1 MQEKEKLPE
10 QSGGTDMLREY
21 VVNSFL
27 KKGIRVT
34 IPNLIERYAEINPQY
49 AEELAMVLGFPEYSD
64 R

>member
-1 MQEKEKLPE
+1 
-10 QSGGTDMLREY
+10 MLREH

-49 AEELAMVLGFPEYSD
+49 AEELAKVLGFPECSD